1 MPDSGMEVNMKQR
14 KKFFRYDRI
23 GYIYVL
29 PAFIYMLF
37 FVGYPIISNIVLSL
51 QDVTLSTFKSNKRI
65 FVGLQNYID
74 LFQKDHVLVTALTN
88 TLIFTIGCLIFQFI
102 IGFALAVLFNKRFTF
117 SKPIRGILMM
127 PWMMPITVTA
137 LIFKFVFG
145 TDVGIVNYILKS
157 IGLITANID
166 WLTNPATAMTA
177 IIITNIWIGIPFNM
191 ILISTG
197 LTTIPAE
204 LYESASIDGANKLQA
219 FQKIT
224 LPLMKPTIESV
235 LILGFI
241 YTFKVYDLVWVM
253 TSGGPVNST
262 HMLSTYSYK
271 LSFNMFQYS
280 QGAAVANIL
289 FVILFFVSL
298 LYLRTVYTEE
308 KIS

>member
-1 MPDSGMEVNMKQR
+1 MKQV
-14 KKFFRYDRI
+14 KKFLKYDRI
-23 GYIYVL
+23 GYVYVL

-37 FVGYPIISNIVLSL
+37 FVGYPIVSNILLSF
-51 QDVTLSTFKSNKRI
+51 QDVTLKTFKSNHRP
-65 FVGLQNYID
+65 FVGLQNYIN
-74 LFQKDHVLVTALTN
+74 LFQKDQVLVTALIN
-88 TLIFTIGCLIFQFI
+88 TLVFTICCLIFQFI
-102 IGFALAVLFNKRFTF
+102 IGFALAIIFNKRFTF
-117 SKPIRGILMM
+117 SKPIRGILMI

-145 TDVGIVNYILKS
+145 TDVGIVNFIIKS
-157 IGLITANID
+157 MGFISTNID
-166 WLTNPATAMTA
+166 WLTEPTTAMIA

-191 ILISTG
+191 MLISTG
-197 LTTIPAE
+197 LTTIPVE
-204 LYESASIDGANKLQA
+204 LYESASIDGANKLQT
-219 FQKIT
+219 FERIT

-289 FVILFFVSL
+289 FIILFLVSL
-298 LYLRTVYTEE
+298 LYMRTVYTEE

>member
-1 MPDSGMEVNMKQR
+1 MKQR